1 MSKMSIA
8 ELAKAVAAKH
18 GLTQENAETFVSMFF
33 DVVNDGL
40 HAEKSVKVRGLGTF
54 KVVDVRERESV
65 NVNTGERVMIEG
77 HGKISYT
84 PDPIMRDL
92 VNKPFAKFDTVILND
107 GVAIDELNNVDSS
120 SIIDNPDDETD
131 ETPVYVDEVATGE
144 PVDNPEQPVGEEDI
158 AVDETVDNVVESKEQ
173 NTAEEQ
179 EAAVIEEKDVVDDKE
194 DATPDNRAEIVAEE
208 EVAAEPVKS
217 IFNKVE
223 TTPEVFSETVAFE
236 PELLVPTDE
245 PEVATE
251 QAEPN
256 RVDKSVFDDD
266 SSGFFKRNKTIVAC
280 LAVLLFGVIAFAG
293 GYLLGQ
299 SMASRPIFKTVKVYN
314 VPKSNTFVRDTTQVS
329 DTANA
334 IAALQDEKTLKREIP
349 EKEKAS
355 GPEQSVKKDP
365 VAPKSSSEINSVV
378 LNNARRQVQTGAYT
392 ITGTAQTVTVKKG
405 QTLAHISRLYLGEG
419 MDCYVQVH
427 NGVSGVNEGMKVK
440 IPQLKLK
447 KRR

>member
-1 MSKMSIA
+1 MSKMSVT

-18 GLTQENAETFVSMFF
+18 GLTQENAEAFVSMFF

-84 PDPIMRDL
+84 PDPIIRDL

-107 GVAIDELNNVDSS
+107 GVAIDELNNVDTS
-120 SIIDNPDDETD
+120 SITDNPADEPD
-131 ETPVYVDEVATGE
+131 EGPVYVDEVATDE
-144 PVDNPEQPVGEEDI
+144 PVDNPEPPVGEGDI
-158 AVDETVDNVVESKEQ
+158 AVDETEECVVEPKEQ
-173 NTAEEQ
+173 NTSEEQ
-179 EAAVIEEKDVVDDKE
+179 EASVKEENAVVDYEE
-194 DATPDNRAEIVAEE
+194 DDTIDNQAEFVAED
-208 EVAAEPVKS
+208 EVATEPVKS
-217 IFNKVE
+217 IFNKVG
-223 TTPEVFSETVAFE
+223 TAPEVITETVASE
-236 PELLVPTDE
+236 SEQTVPSDE
-245 PEVATE
+245 TKVV
-251 QAEPN
+251 AEPSEPDN
-256 RVDKSVFDDD
+256 ADRSGFEDD
-266 SSGFFKRNKTIVAC
+266 SPGFFKRNKTIVAC
-280 LAVLLFGVIAFAG
+280 LAVLLFSVIAFAG

-314 VPKSNTFVRDTTQVS
+314 IPKSNTFVRDTTQMS

-334 IAALQDEKTLKREIP
+334 TSVPQKDESLKHEQP
-349 EKEKAS
+349 EKERVS
-355 GPEQSVKKDP
+355 EPEQNVKKET
-365 VAPKSSSEINSVV
+365 VATKGNSETNSVA

-392 ITGTAQTVTVKKG
+392 ITGTTQTVTVKKG
-405 QTLAHISRLYLGEG
+405 QTLAQISRLYLGEG
-419 MDCYVQVH
+419 MECYVQVH